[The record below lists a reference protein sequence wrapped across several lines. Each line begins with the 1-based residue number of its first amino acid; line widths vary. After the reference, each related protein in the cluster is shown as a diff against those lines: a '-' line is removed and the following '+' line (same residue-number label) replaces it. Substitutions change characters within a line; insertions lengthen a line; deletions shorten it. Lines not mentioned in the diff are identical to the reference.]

1 MCRTNDRFDMRHHS
15 LPLAGALLLAIL
27 GGCGDDPAGLS
38 TDDVTL
44 QLDKG
49 EYVVTSG
56 RTMSFAVIA
65 TLRNGG
71 DVPIYQTRCV
81 PTDPVPVYGIE
92 LVSPPNAEGSAFNPI
107 YSCGGNDRPLV
118 LPPRTSRT
126 DTLLVRGPNEFNGA
140 GVGFGQVEGTV
151 ALVYQVYDCAAAC
164 ARADTILVRRRF
176 TIRRG

>member
-1 MCRTNDRFDMRHHS
+1 MRRTI
-15 LPLAGALLLAIL
+15 LQCAGAFLLASL
-27 GGCGDDPAGLS
+27 GGCGDDPAGLTS
-38 TDDVTL
+38 DDVSL
-44 QLDKG
+44 QLDRS
-49 EYVVTSG
+49 EYTATGG
-56 RTMSFAVIA
+56 RFMSFTVIA

-107 YSCGGNDRPLV
+107 FSCGGNDAPLV

-151 ALVYQVYDCAAAC
+151 ALVYQVYDCATAC